1 MKTEIYASILQN
13 IANGKKMLAVLID
26 PDKCTNE
33 HLQTLLPLLK
43 EHTPN
48 FIFVGGSQLKISF
61 SNLIEIFKKE
71 INIPV
76 VLFPGDVTQFSPNAD
91 ALLFISLISG
101 RNAEYLISQHVN
113 AAIPIKKSGLEVI
126 PTGYI
131 LIDGAKKSAVE
142 YISNTQPIP
151 RDKNDIALAT
161 ALAGEL
167 LGMKTIYLEAGS
179 GANMPVPL
187 EMIQHV
193 KSQISVPLIV
203 GGGIKNNAQLQAA
216 YRAGADLVV
225 IGNVLETEPEK
236 IEEFLKD

>member
-33 HLQTLLPLLK
+33 HLQKLLPLLK

-61 SNLIEIFKKE
+61 SNLIETFKKE